1 MKINGLTK
9 ANVRKLNIDVR
20 EDLDFTDDGS
30 RFRGFAYKGMPM
42 TQCKYQGTIYLAIR
56 VDYLKNDFTYEDWR
70 KTEEWEMC
78 DKFNGVSEID
88 TDDLI
93 ATLERIIVKVE
104 ELNKAAVSEKIDF
117 TVVKIKMYNEV
128 EYAEDLIN
136 KLKDTWKWYNAN
148 DYKLREIKECL
159 KNTERNIESAK
170 KKILQFNDLS
180 IKEKRELFQRSEK
193 NVYLIINPEG
203 YFLKKIK
210 EELA

>member
-9 ANVRKLNIDVR
+9 VNARKLNIDVR

-30 RFRGFAYKGMPM
+30 RFRGFAYKGMPI
-42 TQCKYQGTIYLAIR
+42 TQCKYQGTIYLSIR

-70 KTEEWEMC
+70 ETEEWRMC

-88 TDDLI
+88 SEDLI
-93 ATLERIIVKVE
+93 DTLEKIIAKVAE
-104 ELNKAAVSEKIDF
+104 MNKAAASEKIDL
-117 TVVKIKMYNEV
+117 TEVKIKMYDEV

-136 KLKDTWKWYNAN
+136 KLKDTWRWYEV
-148 DYKLREIKECL
+148 DDWKLREIRECL
-159 KNTERNIESAK
+159 KNTERSIELAK

-203 YFLKKIK
+203 YFLEKIK
-210 EELA
+210 EQLA

>member
-9 ANVRKLNIDVR
+9 ANVRKLNIEVR

-30 RFRGFAYKGMPM
+30 RFRGFAYKGMPI

-70 KTEEWEMC
+70 RTEEWKMC

-88 TDDLI
+88 SEDLI
-93 ATLERIIVKVE
+93 ATLERIIAKVNE
-104 ELNKAAVSEKIDF
+104 MNKAAVSEKIDF
-117 TVVKIKMYNEV
+117 TEVKIKMYNEV

-136 KLKDTWKWYNAN
+136 KLKDTWKWYDAN
-148 DYKLREIKECL
+148 DYQLREIKECL

>member
-30 RFRGFAYKGMPM
+30 RFRGFAYKGMPI

-70 KTEEWEMC
+70 KTEEWKMC

-104 ELNKAAVSEKIDF
+104 EMNKAAATENIDL
-117 TVVKIKMYNEV
+117 TEVKIKMYNEV

-136 KLKDTWKWYNAN
+136 KLKDTWKWYDAS
-148 DYKLREIKECL
+148 DYQLREIRECL

-170 KKILQFNDLS
+170 KKILQFNNLS